1 MAMVMSA
8 EGRPTQ
14 RPTSEGQGSSVSA
27 LIAVWLLLIG
37 LYAGVFAW
45 LFLNAEDTLSR
56 RNLEQSRIEMVLPG
70 PGETMT
76 VASEPVAAS
85 HPKQATPFGLGEILP
100 GAKEPTPAPAPAPEP
115 EVKAV
120 PIDAMLLETA
130 AAGRLPTI
138 APDGRQPW
146 RYYARP
152 FSDPLNRPRIAVVI
166 TGMGLNATA
175 SEAAIDRLPGDVTF
189 AFSPYADIARL
200 TEMARRDGHELLISL
215 PLEPMNYPQHD
226 PGPYTLLTTLT
237 DRENLARMEW
247 VMSRAQGYVGLVGE
261 FGSRFTTRSATMLP
275 VLEQVKKRGLMFVDA
290 AATPESV
297 SMRVGRDLAIP
308 RVINDRTIDA
318 DANRAMIDAHILQ
331 AERQAKASGQ
341 AVLFASP
348 HLITVDRLA
357 EWLPTLA
364 RKGFVLAPITA
375 IVGRQ
380 PDL

>member
-1 MAMVMSA
+1 MVMSA

>member
-1 MAMVMSA
+1 MVMSA

-85 HPKQATPFGLGEILP
+85 YPKQATPFGLGEILP
-100 GAKEPTPAPAPAPEP
+100 SAKEPTPAPAPAPEP
-115 EVKAV
+115 EVRAI